1 METRIFQKDNLNE
14 AAELIKKGQLVAF
27 PTETVYG
34 LGADALNKEAVRK
47 VFLAKGRPADNPL
60 IVHVKEALDVEEI
73 AYVNQ
78 EFHLLAKHFWP
89 GPLTMVLPKKK
100 VVPDVTSGGLDTV
113 AIRCPQNEIAL
124 ELISLADT
132 PIAAPSANRSG
143 RPSPTEA
150 NHVLQDMQGII
161 AGIVDGGH
169 TGIGLEST
177 VLDLSAKL
185 PEILR
190 PGGVTIEMLREVLPN
205 VRQAI
210 INPGKKIKSP
220 GLKYRHYAPQAPLFM
235 VVGEPKAQFK
245 EILKQIKTKNP
256 DKVGVLATS
265 EFFDLYPVVH
275 KILLGS
281 RQNLEEIAANLYGSL
296 RYFDSTEVE
305 VIFAETISGGGLA
318 VAINDRL
325 KRASGGQIILAG
337 N

>member
-1 METRIFQKDNLNE
+1 METKIFSKNNLKE

-34 LGADALNKEAVRK
+34 LGADALNKEAVLK

-60 IVHVKEALDVEEI
+60 IVHVKGAFDVEEI

-78 EFHLLAKHFWP
+78 EFYLLAKHFWP
-89 GPLTMVLPKKK
+89 GPLTMVLPKKA
-100 VVPDVTSGGLDTV
+100 VVPEVTSGGLDTV
-113 AIRCPQNEIAL
+113 AIRCPQNDIAL
-124 ELISLADT
+124 ELISLAGT

-177 VLDLSAKL
+177 VLDLSAQT

-190 PGGVTIEMLREVLPN
+190 PGGVTLEMLKEFLPS
-205 VRQAI
+205 VRQAVI
-210 INPGKKIKSP
+210 KPGEKVKSP
-220 GLKYRHYAPQAPLFM
+220 GLKYRHYAPKALLYL
-235 VVGEPKAQFK
+235 VAGEPEAQLR
-245 EILKQIKTKNP
+245 EILKQIETKNSAQ
-256 DKVGVLATS
+256 VGVMATS

-275 KILLGS
+275 KVNLGS
-281 RQNLEEIAANLYGSL
+281 RQNLSEIAANLYGSL
-296 RYFDSTEVE
+296 RYFDSTEVK
-305 VIFAETISGGGLA
+305 VIFAETIFGEGIA

-325 KRASGGQIILAG
+325 QRASGGQIIFAG